1 MREKTVIDL
10 LKTMQGAKSQKEFAA
25 EIGISAAYLC
35 DIYRGFRAPGEAVLR
50 KLGLQKNVE
59 YVRVQR

>member
-1 MREKTVIDL
+1 MTDTKVIQL
-10 LKTMQGAKSQKEFAA
+10 LKQLQGAKSQKEFAS

-35 DIYRGFRAPGEAVLR
+35 DIYRGFRAPGERVLQ

-59 YVRVQR
+59 YVRVSK